1 LSNLP
6 IAPRRG
12 RLIGIPRAA
21 QSRETNKITKHTPER
36 AADANGRC
44 VAS

>member
-21 QSRETNKITKHTPER
+21 QSRETNKIAKHTPER